1 MLEDSETY
9 ILFKVLKANIKETVK
24 IANNTR
30 KVRTQNCFV
39 VVISLLAL
47 LEPKKHVNVV
57 L

>member
-1 MLEDSETY
+1 MFEDSETY